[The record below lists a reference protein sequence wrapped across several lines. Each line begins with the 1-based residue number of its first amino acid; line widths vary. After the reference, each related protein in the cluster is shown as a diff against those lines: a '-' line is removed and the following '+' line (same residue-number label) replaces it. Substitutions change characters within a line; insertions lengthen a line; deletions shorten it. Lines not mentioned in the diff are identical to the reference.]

1 MIDVAEKRDEMKTR
15 FLVKIGNRLEVK
27 YLDNVM
33 LFYAEGKTVY
43 LVTFDNKKYIID
55 YTLEQLENDLLDSFR
70 FFRINRKYIL
80 NIDSIEYV
88 KQYINHRL
96 IIYTENESIQVLA
109 KPIGQIIVVFH
120 FPFLNAIMNI
130 AARKAAEIVTAIYTP
145 EGPHP
150 IVIANRYERGIWTSQ

>member
-1 MIDVAEKRDEMKTR
+1 MDVVEKRGEIKTR

-43 LVTFDNKKYIID
+43 LVTYDNKKYIID
-55 YTLEQLENDLLDSFR
+55 YTLEQLEGELLDPFK

-96 IIYTENESIQVLA
+96 IIYTENEFKGDL
-109 KPIGQIIVVFH
+109 IVSRDKVKSFKAW
-120 FPFLNAIMNI
+120 LN
-130 AARKAAEIVTAIYTP
+130 
-145 EGPHP
+145 
-150 IVIANRYERGIWTSQ
+150 Q

>member
-1 MIDVAEKRDEMKTR
+1 MMDVVEKRGEIKTR

-43 LVTFDNKKYIID
+43 LVTYDNKKYIID
-55 YTLEQLENDLLDSFR
+55 YTLEQLEGELLDPFK

-96 IIYTENESIQVLA
+96 IIYTENEFKGDL
-109 KPIGQIIVVFH
+109 IVSRDKVKSFKAW
-120 FPFLNAIMNI
+120 LN
-130 AARKAAEIVTAIYTP
+130 
-145 EGPHP
+145 
-150 IVIANRYERGIWTSQ
+150 Q